1 MFLTRTWKKT
11 DVTMDVAEAVGV
23 PAKVL
28 VEGIALPD
36 VQVHVLVVVKLPVQM
51 DVMLVQAIS
60 GRILL

>member
-1 MFLTRTWKKT
+1 
-11 DVTMDVAEAVGV
+11 MDVAEAVGV